1 MRIVPVRFC
10 KFVREFSRFCPLYAG
25 GGFRLTRIERSFQPK
40 NWSEGEEFLL
50 TIQAIFAREFPT
62 AECANVLLEPCCQA
76 AIGELLTLQACK
88 CDIGYRKREGHPSRL
103 R

>member
-1 MRIVPVRFC
+1 M
-10 KFVREFSRFCPLYAG
+10 
-25 GGFRLTRIERSFQPK
+25 
-40 NWSEGEEFLL
+40 L

-88 CDIGYRKREGHPSRL
+88 CDIGYGNQKDTDRPKARENEREGTEGL
-103 R
+103 EW